1 MGVQATCA
9 HTCPPNLT
17 PFPARTCK
25 CFSKFQIKKE
35 GHLSEEMQGLV
46 RKAGPQEHSPHP
58 HPCVCVRTRLALSA
72 ALELDAVILPLLS
85 MGDRLGEVRGLA

>member
-1 MGVQATCA
+1 MGHRVSVT
-9 HTCPPNLT
+9 
-17 PFPARTCK
+17 FPVAARSVLSRPTCK

-58 HPCVCVRTRLALSA
+58 HPCVCVRACLALSA
-72 ALELDAVILPLLS
+72 ALELDAVILLLLS